1 LKNDPFVSFIHEP
14 HLIHG
19 LLYYRVVVDSLSLAI
34 IVGKHLKTGLIISF
48 NINNGKDYYL
58 VNKTLIILQTLSNL
72 PVLRNRT
79 FAPSTVKPVKGLH
92 KGGRLRFSLAPKL
105 RATGFYLE
113 KNKRN
118 IIKWVEEVLTI
129 VMMVELMSRA
139 FNPLS

>member
-1 LKNDPFVSFIHEP
+1 MKNDPLVSFIHEP

-34 IVGKHLKTGLIISF
+34 LVGKHLKTGLIISF

-79 FAPSTVKPVKGLH
+79 FASSAVKAIKGLH
-92 KGGRLRFSLAPKL
+92 KRGRLCFSLASKL
-105 RATGFYLE
+105 RG
-113 KNKRN
+113 
-118 IIKWVEEVLTI
+118 
-129 VMMVELMSRA
+129 SS
-139 FNPLS
+139 FNLDRKQSNLNLI